1 MGCWRN
7 KPLCSLRWV
16 RLKKHSFWIR
26 HNKRVNQIN
35 GPAIWNAEAILL
47 SWRILDELERSGET
61 LAIAWTQ
68 GIASV
73 EFKWCRQII
82 STPLPQ
88 NAGTNSPLLFWNRC
102 GIAHRLFSN
111 LSGKQNAAELDIY
124 PIVWRQFSW
133 KFAIEKRLDNW
144 HYVAKFAMCR
154 RAVDSIFHRL
164 LPGSLTSSG
173 MQPRWYLVDTSL
185 PPRIPRYQ
193 RGTKEVPKRRY
204 SGGSGILAYFRGG
217 MTVRHPFPR
226 SPSQVYQNTVT
237 FLNKR
242 GRGGYI
248 FALSSLTV
256 SFSLRTTGKSEPGNP
271 LPW

>member
-1 MGCWRN
+1 MGARYVYFLGRKGCWRN
-7 KPLCSLRWV
+7 SPYVPCAVV

-26 HNKRVNQIN
+26 HNKQVNQIN

-88 NAGTNSPLLFWNRC
+88 NAGTNSPLLFWNRY

-111 LSGKQNAAELDIY
+111 LTGKQNAAELDIY

-133 KFAIEKRLDNW
+133 KFAIEKHWTTDITSQNSPCAGAPLIAFFTGYCLAAW
-144 HYVAKFAMCR
+144 H
-154 RAVDSIFHRL
+154 H
-164 LPGSLTSSG
+164 PGCN
-173 MQPRWYLVDTSL
+173 PDDTSL
-185 PPRIPRYQ
+185 IPLCLPGF
-193 RGTKEVPKRRY
+193 RGTKEVPKRYQR
-204 SGGSGILAYFRGG
+204 GPKEEKTGFLRDARGALLYFRGR
-217 MTVRHPFPR
+217 TAVPHSVSRSLSRH
-226 SPSQVYQNTVT
+226 
-237 FLNKR
+237 
-242 GRGGYI
+242 
-248 FALSSLTV
+248 
-256 SFSLRTTGKSEPGNP
+256 
-271 LPW
+271 